1 MVDPSLQD
9 IATGLGNRRGL
20 LAVLRERMPTQS
32 GALILVDLDG
42 FDRASEGLERKQ
54 IDGILHE
61 TAGRLKEAAGEGT
74 LLFRY
79 GGDSFCLLAPDADRD
94 KGAVAA
100 ESLRAAV
107 DRKPFMVE
115 SRAIPLTA
123 GASVASYPM
132 DGKSP
137 AAVIEAAERALLVAK
152 HQGQNKIAVAGRLD
166 PVALAEIGIFRG
178 LPCPILVGRVAEQSR
193 LRQLATDV
201 RNVGPA
207 VAMVTGSPGVGKSR
221 LLNELAVWAR
231 AEKFIVLATTSQ
243 ESRSTAPYS
252 TLADQIE
259 TLMVHDRATVL
270 KAMERV
276 SPAHRMSLA
285 VVLRDLP
292 PDWGKS
298 QQTAG
303 DLGRL
308 IFEAF
313 VAVFEELSRVGPILA
328 VVDEVEYAD
337 AATFEVY
344 RAAINRKVP
353 ILVTA
358 GTNRPP
364 TDIETMPAG
373 AFWKDLSSGATRIN
387 LLPLPAEDLRQM
399 IRGILPDAEIS
410 NESVARLIVASQGNP
425 LYLEE
430 TVRSLLLRGRMK
442 QSGGRW
448 ALPELGPS
456 DLSRDLSGA
465 IRAVAEA
472 LPTGANSL
480 LTRAAVIGT
489 KFDPELLQEI
499 LGEGD
504 TEMLDLIDEVRRTR
518 LLVPSETGQDLLSFS
533 AAHARRVRLQT
544 TDATEQKEI
553 HNRVGVV
560 QEARHGGDIEH
571 IADEIAFHYSRSG
584 QDAKAR
590 QFDLVAQRRAAMIQP
605 PVKPGTRRP
614 RLPAVTTALA
624 ASATEQSLALMRH
637 FMAAVKIGR
646 LYPQWSQ
653 VGTTFLA
660 QLRGSLEALL
670 TGGPGLTFSVTTNG
684 PSINGV
690 LTDMPVAADFA
701 RLLDD
706 RLIESVTVLPSFEPQ
721 RIETLV
727 RTFTEPFDRARAT
740 SDFWER
746 FLARESMESI
756 DVVQKAYQARESMR
770 RVRMDPSDKPVPPEE
785 LTTVRDAMR
794 FLKAAVDNLKRYP
807 PGHSLVEDTTAHSVR
822 SFLEL
827 LRKVPAV
834 TWGTAEGELVL
845 NGQTTDA
852 KFFSDA
858 GAWLTKEI
866 DQRKI
871 MSVSVGRGLMED
883 EIRALISYFSLSAE
897 EALQPGA
904 GERLITQFT
913 HISFGARVYER
924 ATDEEAGGGVA
935 THPPPK
941 PVRSEIRAREH
952 LARINEEF
960 LTPDLE
966 RQFPLLVEALA
977 YGAGRAVAEQLVDRL
992 GTHFHHPSLSHRTR
1006 AFNLLTRSIAFA
1018 SPGTRKLAVMRS
1030 ASSLK
1035 MRLSEDTE
1043 PLHVRAAVNL
1053 LPVWIPAAAASGC
1066 LGELAE
1072 IAGRTLRR
1080 RADSPATPPEVAAV
1094 CESALMLIPQSTAFD
1109 AICAAVRKPSE
1120 DDRNAAITILL
1131 AVGGPTVEKLV
1142 DILAEEP
1149 DVRIRRAI
1157 ALSLSASAERLSVE
1171 IVRLIPPD
1179 APLERTVRVL
1189 QVIEPLL
1196 TAPVSGHL
1204 ALLAEKGS
1212 ADLRGVILKSAEVW
1226 PRSVVTGIVR
1236 RLLASGDP
1244 ALRDSGLEAAAQM
1257 KIEAV
1262 KADVGRIL
1270 ELATEE
1276 RLMIL
1281 CAGYFR
1287 QVPNPAVI
1295 SLLTRISQT
1304 RPKFFGLVKG
1314 FAEETRAAAVL
1325 ALAAQ
1330 GTKQAE
1336 EAVSQAVNDPRI
1348 RDITRIKK
1356 IEPKP

>member
-1 MVDPSLQD
+1 MGDPSLQD
-9 IATGLGNRRGL
+9 LATGLGNRRGL
-20 LAVLRERMPTQS
+20 LAALRERMPTQS
-32 GALILVDLDG
+32 GALVLLDLDG
-42 FDRASEGLERKQ
+42 FNRATEGLDRKQ
-54 IDGILHE
+54 LDVILLE
-61 TAGRLKEAAGEGT
+61 TATRLNKAAGEGA

-79 GGDSFCLLAPDADRD
+79 GGDSFGLLVPEADRD

-100 ESLRAAV
+100 ENLRASI
-107 DRKPFMVE
+107 DRKPFTVDTRIVPM
-115 SRAIPLTA
+115 TA
-123 GASVASYPM
+123 SASVASYPM

-137 AAVIEAAERALLVAK
+137 GAVIEAAERALLVAK
-152 HQGQNKIAVAGRLD
+152 HLGQNKIAVAGRLD

-178 LPCPILVGRVAEQSR
+178 LPCPILVGRIGEQSR

-207 VAMVTGSPGVGKSR
+207 VALITGGSGVGKSR
-221 LLNELAVWAR
+221 LLHELGVWAR
-231 AEKFIVLATTSQ
+231 VEKYIVLTSTAQ
-243 ESRSTAPYS
+243 ESRSTAPYA
-252 TLADQIE
+252 TLADQME
-259 TLMVHDRATVL
+259 TLIAADRDLIL
-270 KAMERV
+270 KALERI
-276 SPAHRMSLA
+276 SPDHRSALS
-285 VVLRDLP
+285 VVLREMPGEGKAGKP
-292 PDWGKS
+292 PQGEI
-298 QQTAG
+298 
-303 DLGRL
+303 GRL

-313 VAVFEELSRVGPILA
+313 GALFEELARIGPLL
-328 VVDEVEYAD
+328 VLVDEVEFAD
-337 AATFEVY
+337 AATFEIY
-344 RAAINRKVP
+344 RAALNRKLPV
-353 ILVTA
+353 LVTA
-358 GTNRPP
+358 ATSRP
-364 TDIETMPAG
+364 TTEVEMMPSG
-373 AFWKDLSSGATRIN
+373 AFWRDFGPGAARLN

-399 IRGILPDAEIS
+399 IRGILPDAQIS

-448 ALPELGPS
+448 SLPELSPT
-456 DLSRDLSGA
+456 DLSRDLAGA

-472 LPTGANSL
+472 LPTGANTL
-480 LTRAAVIGT
+480 LLRAAVIGT
-489 KFDPELLQEI
+489 RFDPELLQEV
-499 LGEGD
+499 LGEAD

-518 LLVPSETGQDLLSFS
+518 LLVPAESGQDLLSFP
-533 AAHARRVRLQT
+533 AAHARRIRLQT
-544 TDATEQKEI
+544 SDATEQREI
-553 HNRVGVV
+553 HDRLGVV
-560 QEARHGGDIEH
+560 QEARHGGDIDH
-571 IADEIAFHYSRSG
+571 IADEIAFHYSRAG
-584 QDAKAR
+584 KDAKAR
-590 QFDLVAQRRAAMIQP
+590 QFDEVAQKRAALIQP
-605 PVKPGTRRP
+605 PAKAGVRKP
-614 RLPAVTTALA
+614 RLPAVTTALV
-624 ASATEQSLALMRH
+624 ASATEQALALMRH

-684 PSINGV
+684 PSINAV

-701 RLLDD
+701 RLLDE
-706 RLIESVTVLPSFEPQ
+706 RLIESVTVLPTFEIP
-721 RIETLV
+721 RIETVV
-727 RTFTEPFDRARAT
+727 RNFTEPFDRLRAT
-740 SDFWER
+740 SDYWER
-746 FLARESMESI
+746 FLAREAMEAI
-756 DVVQKAYQARESMR
+756 DIVQKAYQARESMR
-770 RVRMDPSDKPVPPEE
+770 RARMDPADKAIPADDLPA
-785 LTTVRDAMR
+785 VRDAMR
-794 FLKAAVDNLKRYP
+794 YLKAAVDNLKRYP
-807 PGHSLVEDTTAHSVR
+807 PGHTLVEETTAQSVR

-834 TWGTAEGELVL
+834 AWGTAEGELVL

-852 KFFSDA
+852 KYFSDA
-858 GAWLTKEI
+858 GTWMTKEI

-871 MSVSVGRGLMED
+871 KSVLIGRGLMED
-883 EIRALISYFSLSAE
+883 EIRALISYFSLTAE

-904 GERLITQFT
+904 GDRLFTQFT
-913 HISFGARVYER
+913 HIAFGARAYER
-924 ATDEEAGGGVA
+924 ATDEQDAGVPL
-935 THPPPK
+935 HPPPK

-952 LARINEEF
+952 LARSNDDF

-977 YGAGRAVAEQLVDRL
+977 YGAGKPVAEQLVDRL

-1035 MRLSEDTE
+1035 IRLSEDTE

-1142 DILAEEP
+1142 EILAEEP

-1157 ALSLSASAERLSVE
+1157 ALSLSASADRLSVE

-1196 TAPVSGHL
+1196 TGAVAGHL

-1212 ADLRGVILKSAEVW
+1212 RDVRGVILKSAEMW
-1226 PRSVVTGIVR
+1226 PRSVVAGILR
-1236 RLLASGDP
+1236 RLLTSGSP
-1244 ALRDSGLEAAAQM
+1244 ELRDSGIEAAALM

-1270 ELATEE
+1270 EGAQEE

-1281 CAGYFR
+1281 CAAYFR
-1287 QVPNPAVI
+1287 QVPNPAVVPV
-1295 SLLTRISQT
+1295 LTKIAQT
-1304 RPKFFGLVKG
+1304 RPRFFGLMKG
-1314 FAEETRAAAVL
+1314 YAEETRAAAVL

-1336 EAVSQAVNDPRI
+1336 DAVEQAVADPRI

-1356 IEPKP
+1356 IDSKH

>member
-1 MVDPSLQD
+1 MVDPSHQD
-9 IATGLGNRRGL
+9 LATGLGNRRGL
-20 LAVLRERMPTQS
+20 LAALRERMPDQT
-32 GALILVDLDG
+32 GALVLLDIDS
-42 FDRASEGLERKQ
+42 FNRSAEGLDRKQ
-54 IDGILHE
+54 IDAILQE
-61 TAGRLKEAAGEGT
+61 TASRLKEAAGEGAH
-74 LLFRY
+74 LYRY
-79 GGDSFCLLAPDADRD
+79 GGDSFGLLSPGSDRD
-94 KGAVAA
+94 KGAEAA
-100 ESLRAAV
+100 EKLRSSI
-107 DRKPFMVE
+107 DRKPFMVGT
-115 SRAIPLTA
+115 RMVPLTA
-123 GASVASYPM
+123 SASVASYPM
-132 DGKSP
+132 DGRSP
-137 AAVIEAAERALLVAK
+137 AAVIESAERALLVAK
-152 HQGQNKIAVAGRLD
+152 HQGMNKIAIAGRLD
-166 PVALAEIGIFRG
+166 PIALAEIGIFRG

-207 VAMVTGSPGVGKSR
+207 VAVVTGGPGVGKSR
-221 LLNELAVWAR
+221 LLHELTAWAR
-231 AEKFIVLATTSQ
+231 TEKFVTLTATSQ
-243 ESRSTAPYS
+243 ESRATAPYS
-252 TLADQIE
+252 TLADQLE
-259 TLMVHDRATVL
+259 TLMIGDRDLVL
-270 KAMERV
+270 KAMERI
-276 SPAHRMSLA
+276 SPAHRASLA
-285 VVLRDLP
+285 VILRDLP
-292 PDWGKS
+292 PGWAAAEKTPQGE
-298 QQTAG
+298 
-303 DLGRL
+303 LGRL

-313 VAVFEELSRVGPILA
+313 GALFEELSRVGPILA
-328 VVDEVEYAD
+328 IVDEVEFAD
-337 AATFEVY
+337 GATFEVY
-344 RAAINRKVP
+344 RAALTRKVP
-353 ILVTA
+353 VLVVA
-358 GTNRPP
+358 GTNRPWP
-364 TDIETMPAG
+364 EIERTPSG
-373 AFWKDLSSGATRIN
+373 AFWKDFSSGAARVN

-442 QSGGRW
+442 QTAGRW
-448 ALPELGPS
+448 ALPELAPT
-456 DLSRDLSGA
+456 DLSRDLAGA
-465 IRAVAEA
+465 VRAVSEA

-489 KFDPELLQEI
+489 RIDPELLQEV

-518 LLVPSETGQDLLSFS
+518 LLIPSESGQDLLSFS

-544 TDATEQKEI
+544 SDATEQREI
-553 HNRVGVV
+553 HDRVGVV
-560 QEARHGGDIEH
+560 QEARHGGDIDH
-571 IADEIAFHYSRSG
+571 IADEIAFHYSRAG
-584 QDAKAR
+584 KDAKAR
-590 QFDLVAQRRAAMIQP
+590 QFDEVAQKRAALIQP
-605 PVKPGTRRP
+605 PVKAGVRRP

-660 QLRGSLEALL
+660 QLRGALEALL
-670 TGGPGLTFSVTTNG
+670 TGGPGLTFTVTTNG
-684 PSINGV
+684 PSINAV

-701 RLLDD
+701 RLLDE
-706 RLIESVTVLPSFEPQ
+706 RLIESITILPAFEIQ
-721 RIETLV
+721 RIETVV
-727 RTFTEPFDRARAT
+727 RTFTEPFDRMRVT
-740 SDFWER
+740 QDHWER
-746 FLARESMESI
+746 FLAREAMEAI
-756 DVVQKAYQARESMR
+756 DIVQKAYQARESMR
-770 RVRMDPSDKPVPPEE
+770 RVRMDPADKPVPPED
-785 LTTVRDAMR
+785 LPAVRDAMR

-807 PGHSLVEDTTAHSVR
+807 PGHTLVEETTAQSVR
-822 SFLEL
+822 AFLDL

-834 TWGTAEGELVL
+834 TWGAAEGQLVL
-845 NGQTTDA
+845 NGAPADAKYFTDA
-852 KFFSDA
+852 
-858 GAWLTKEI
+858 GTWIVKEI

-871 MSVSVGRGLMED
+871 KSLLIGRGLMED

-897 EALQPGA
+897 EAMQPGA
-904 GERLITQFT
+904 GDRLFTQFT
-913 HISFGARVYER
+913 HIQFGARAYER
-924 ATDEEAGGGVA
+924 ATDEAAGLPL
-935 THPPPK
+935 HPPPK

-952 LARINEEF
+952 LARGNDEF

-977 YGAGRAVAEQLVDRL
+977 YGAGRPVAEQLVDRL

-1035 MRLSEDTE
+1035 TRLAEDTE

-1094 CESALMLIPQSTAFD
+1094 CESALLLIPQSTAFD

-1142 DILAEEP
+1142 EILAEEP

-1157 ALSLSASAERLSVE
+1157 ALSLSASADRLSVE

-1179 APLERTVRVL
+1179 APLERAVRVL

-1196 TAPVSGHL
+1196 TAAVSGHV

-1212 ADLRGVILKSAEVW
+1212 RDLRGVILKSAELW
-1226 PRSVVTGIVR
+1226 PRSVVASILR
-1236 RLLASGDP
+1236 RLLSNP
-1244 ALRDSGLEAAAQM
+1244 STELRDAGLEAAATM
-1257 KIEAV
+1257 RIEAV
-1262 KADVGRIL
+1262 KAEVGRIL
-1270 ELATEE
+1270 ESATDE
-1276 RLMIL
+1276 RLMVL
-1281 CAGYFR
+1281 CAAYFR
-1287 QVPNPAVI
+1287 QVPNPAVVAA
-1295 SLLTRISQT
+1295 LTKIART

-1314 FAEETRAAAVL
+1314 FSEETRAAAVL

-1336 EAVSQAVNDPRI
+1336 EAVEQAVTDPRI
-1348 RDITRIKK
+1348 RDITRIRK

>member
-1 MVDPSLQD
+1 MADPSLQD
-9 IATGLGNRRGL
+9 LATGLGNRRGL
-20 LAVLRERMPTQS
+20 LASLRERMPSQS
-32 GALILVDLDG
+32 GALILLDIDAFG
-42 FDRASEGLERKQ
+42 RTTEGLERRQ
-54 IDGILHE
+54 LDAI
-61 TAGRLKEAAGEGT
+61 LKEAAGRLIEAAGEGG
-74 LLFRY
+74 LLYRY
-79 GGDSFCLLAPDADRD
+79 GGDSFCLLVPDADRD
-94 KGAVAA
+94 KGAAAA
-100 ESLRAAV
+100 EKLRGAV
-107 DRKPFMVE
+107 DAKPFMVD
-115 SRAIPLTA
+115 AKVMPLTA
-123 GASVASYPM
+123 SASVASYPM

-137 AAVIEAAERALLVAK
+137 AGVIEAAERALLVAK

-193 LRQLATDV
+193 LRQLATDI

-207 VAMVTGSPGVGKSR
+207 VATVTGGPGVGKSR
-221 LLNELAVWAR
+221 LLHELAVWAR
-231 AEKFIVLATTSQ
+231 TEKFIVLTATSQ

-252 TLADQIE
+252 TLADQFE
-259 TLMVHDRATVL
+259 TLMLADRALVL

-276 SPAHRMSLA
+276 SPEHRASLA
-285 VVLRDLP
+285 IVLRDLP
-292 PDWGKS
+292 PEWSGAK
-298 QQTAG
+298 QTSG
-303 DLGRL
+303 DLGKL

-313 VAVFEELSRVGPILA
+313 GGLFEELSRTAPILA
-328 VVDEVEYAD
+328 IVDEVEFSD

-344 RAAINRKVP
+344 RAAINRKLP

-364 TDIETMPAG
+364 TDFEIMPSG
-373 AFWKDLSSGATRIN
+373 AFWKDFSAGAARIN

-410 NESVARLIVASQGNP
+410 NESIARLIVASQGNP

-442 QSGGRW
+442 QTGGRW
-448 ALPELGPS
+448 ALPELAPT
-456 DLSRDLSGA
+456 DLSRDLAGA
-465 IRAVAEA
+465 IRAVAES
-472 LPTGANSL
+472 LPHGANSL

-489 KFDPELLQEI
+489 RFDPELLQEV

-518 LLVPSETGQDLLSFS
+518 LLVPSESGQDLLSFS
-533 AAHARRVRLQT
+533 AAHARRVRLQSS
-544 TDATEQKEI
+544 DATEQKEI
-553 HNRVGVV
+553 HGRVGVV
-560 QEARHGGDIEH
+560 QEARHGGDIDH
-571 IADEIAFHYSRSG
+571 IADEIAFHYSRAG

-590 QFDLVAQRRAAMIQP
+590 QFDEVAQKRAALIQP
-605 PVKPGTRRP
+605 PVKPGVRRP

-660 QLRGSLEALL
+660 QLRGALEALL

-684 PSINGV
+684 PAINAV
-690 LTDMPVAADFA
+690 LTDVPVAADFA
-701 RLLDD
+701 RLLDE
-706 RLIESVTVLPSFEPQ
+706 RLIEAVTILPSFEIQ
-721 RIETLV
+721 RIETVV
-727 RTFTEPFDRARAT
+727 RTFTEPFDRVRAT
-740 SDFWER
+740 QDYWER
-746 FLARESMESI
+746 FLAREAMEAI
-756 DVVQKAYQARESMR
+756 DIVQKAYQARESMR
-770 RVRMDPSDKPVPPEE
+770 RTRMDPADKAVPPDD
-785 LTTVRDAMR
+785 LPAVRDAMR

-807 PGHSLVEDTTAHSVR
+807 PGHTLVEETTAQCVR
-822 SFLEL
+822 SLLEL

-834 TWGTAEGELVL
+834 AWGTAEGELVL
-845 NGQTTDA
+845 NGQATDA
-852 KFFSDA
+852 KYFSDA
-858 GAWLTKEI
+858 GAWLVKEI

-871 MSVSVGRGLMED
+871 KSVLIGRGLMED

-897 EALQPGA
+897 EAMQPGA
-904 GERLITQFT
+904 GERLFTQFT
-913 HISFGARVYER
+913 HIAFGARAYER
-924 ATDEEAGGGVA
+924 ATDEESGGGPI
-935 THPPPK
+935 HPPPK

-952 LARINEEF
+952 LARVNEEF

-977 YGAGRAVAEQLVDRL
+977 YGAGRPVAEQLVDRL

-1094 CESALMLIPQSTAFD
+1094 CESALLLIPQSTAFD

-1196 TAPVSGHL
+1196 TGPVSGHL

-1212 ADLRGVILKSAEVW
+1212 ADLRGVILKSAETW
-1226 PRSVVTGIVR
+1226 PRSVVAGIVR
-1236 RLLASGDP
+1236 RLLASSAP
-1244 ALRDSGLEAAAQM
+1244 ELRDAGIEAAAQM

-1262 KADVGRIL
+1262 KAEVGRIL
-1270 ELATEE
+1270 EGATDE

-1281 CAGYFR
+1281 CASYFR
-1287 QVPNPAVI
+1287 QVPNPAVV
-1295 SLLTRISQT
+1295 SALTKIAQT

-1314 FAEETRAAAVL
+1314 YAEETRAAAVL

-1336 EAVSQAVNDPRI
+1336 DAVSQAVADPRI

-1356 IEPKP
+1356 IDSKP

>member
-1 MVDPSLQD
+1 MVDPSHQD
-9 IATGLGNRRGL
+9 IATGLGNRRSL
-20 LAVLRERMPTQS
+20 LAALRDRMPAQT
-32 GALILVDLDG
+32 GALILIDLDAFNRTTEG
-42 FDRASEGLERKQ
+42 MDRPQLDALLVEAAS
-54 IDGILHE
+54 
-61 TAGRLKEAAGEGT
+61 RLKEAAGEGA
-74 LLFRY
+74 LLYRY
-79 GGDSFCLLAPDADRD
+79 GGDSFGLLAAGADRD
-94 KGAVAA
+94 KGAAIA
-100 ESLRAAV
+100 ESLRAAI
-107 DRKPFMVE
+107 DRKPFM
-115 SRAIPLTA
+115 SGTRFIPLTA
-123 GASVASYPM
+123 SASVASYPM

-152 HQGQNKIAVAGRLD
+152 HLGLNKIAVAGRLD

-193 LRQLATDV
+193 LRQTASDV

-207 VAMVTGSPGVGKSR
+207 VAVILGGSGVGKSR
-221 LLNELAVWAR
+221 LLHELGVWGR
-231 AEKFIVLATTSQ
+231 IEKFIVLGATSQ

-252 TLADQIE
+252 TLSEQIE
-259 TLMVHDRATVL
+259 TLLAVDRPMVVQAL
-270 KAMERV
+270 ERV
-276 SPAHRMSLA
+276 SPAYRSALA
-285 VVLRDLP
+285 IVLRDLP
-292 PDWGKS
+292 GEWASEKIE
-298 QQTAG
+298 AG
-303 DLGRL
+303 ALGRM

-313 VAVFEELSRVGPILA
+313 AALFEELSRIGPIMVL
-328 VVDEVEYAD
+328 VDEVEFAD

-344 RAAINRKVP
+344 RAAISRKLP
-353 ILVTA
+353 ILVAAATS
-358 GTNRPP
+358 RPP
-364 TDIETMPAG
+364 AEMEMTPAG
-373 AFWKDLSSGATRIN
+373 AFWRDFGSGASRVN

-399 IRGILPDAEIS
+399 IRGILPDAEVS
-410 NESVARLIVASQGNP
+410 NESAARLIVASQGNP
-425 LYLEE
+425 LYVEE

-442 QSGGRW
+442 LTGGRW
-448 ALPELGPS
+448 ALPELSPS
-456 DLSRDLSGA
+456 DLSRDLAGA
-465 IRAVAEA
+465 VRAVAEA
-472 LPTGANSL
+472 LPSGANSL

-489 KFDPELLQEI
+489 RFDPELLQEV

-518 LLVPSETGQDLLSFS
+518 LLVPTEGGQDLLSFP

-544 TDATEQKEI
+544 SDATERKEI
-553 HNRVGVV
+553 HDRIGVV
-560 QEARHGGDIEH
+560 QEARHGGDIDH
-571 IADEIAFHYSRSG
+571 IADEIAFHYSRAG
-584 QDAKAR
+584 KDAKAR
-590 QFDLVAQRRAAMIQP
+590 EFDEVAQKRASLIQP
-605 PVKPGTRRP
+605 PVKPGVRRP

-670 TGGPGLTFSVTTNG
+670 AGGPGLTFSVTTNG

-690 LTDMPVAADFA
+690 LTDAPVAADFA
-701 RLLDD
+701 RLIDD
-706 RLIESVTVLPSFEPQ
+706 RLVESLTVLPSFEIQ
-721 RIETLV
+721 RIETIV
-727 RTFTEPFDRARAT
+727 RTFTEPFDRVRAT

-746 FLARESMESI
+746 FLAREAMEAI
-756 DVVQKAYQARESMR
+756 DIVQKAYQARESMR
-770 RVRMDPSDKPVPPEE
+770 RVRLEPGDKAVPADDLPA
-785 LTTVRDAMR
+785 VRDAAR

-807 PGHSLVEDTTAHSVR
+807 PGHTLVEETTAQCVR
-822 SFLEL
+822 AFLEL

-834 TWGTAEGELVL
+834 TLGTSEGELVL
-845 NGQTTDA
+845 NGQPTDA

-858 GAWLTKEI
+858 GTWLTKEI

-871 MSVSVGRGLMED
+871 KSLTVGRGLMED
-883 EIRALISYFSLSAE
+883 EVRALISYFSLSAE
-897 EALQPGA
+897 EAMQPGA
-904 GERLITQFT
+904 GERLLTQFS
-913 HISFGARVYER
+913 HIAFGARAYER
-924 ATDEEAGGGVA
+924 ASEDEAAGKLA
-935 THPPPK
+935 LHPPPK

-952 LARINEEF
+952 LARADEEF

-977 YGAGRAVAEQLVDRL
+977 YGAGRPVAEQLVDRL

-1030 ASSLK
+1030 AASLK
-1035 MRLSEDTE
+1035 MRLSEDIE

-1094 CESALMLIPQSTAFD
+1094 CESALLLIPQSMAFD

-1171 IVRLIPPD
+1171 IVRLMPPD
-1179 APLERTVRVL
+1179 APLERIVRVL

-1212 ADLRGVILKSAEVW
+1212 GDLRGVILKSAEHW
-1226 PRSVVTGIVR
+1226 PRAVVAGIVR
-1236 RLLASGDP
+1236 RLLANP
-1244 ALRDSGLEAAAQM
+1244 APDLRDSGIEAAAAM

-1262 KADVGRIL
+1262 KAEVGRIL
-1270 ELATEE
+1270 EEASDE

-1287 QVPNPAVI
+1287 QVPNPAVVG
-1295 SLLTRISQT
+1295 LLTKIAQT
-1304 RPKFFGLVKG
+1304 RPRFFGLVKG
-1314 FAEETRAAAVL
+1314 YAAETRAAAVL

-1336 EAVSQAVNDPRI
+1336 EAVTQAVADPKV
-1348 RDITRIKK
+1348 RDMTRMYKK
-1356 IEPKP
+1356 L

>member
-1 MVDPSLQD
+1 MVDPSHQD
-9 IATGLGNRRGL
+9 LATGLGNRRGL
-20 LAVLRERMPTQS
+20 LAALRDRMPDHT
-32 GALILVDLDG
+32 GALILLDLDSFNHAAQG
-42 FDRASEGLERKQ
+42 LDRPQLDALLK
-54 IDGILHE
+54 DV
-61 TAGRLKEAAGEGT
+61 AGRLKESAGEGA

-79 GGDSFCLLAPDADRD
+79 GGDSFGLLVPDADRD
-94 KGAVAA
+94 KGAAAA
-100 ESLRAAV
+100 ESLRSSI
-107 DRKPFMVE
+107 DRKPFMVGT
-115 SRAIPLTA
+115 RIIPLTA
-123 GASVASYPM
+123 SASVATYPM

-152 HQGQNKIAVAGRLD
+152 HLGQNKIAVAGRLD

-207 VAMVTGSPGVGKSR
+207 VAIITGGSGVGKSR
-221 LLNELAVWAR
+221 LLHELGVWSR
-231 AEKFIVLATTSQ
+231 IEKYLVLSATSQ
-243 ESRSTAPYS
+243 ESRSTAPYA
-252 TLADQIE
+252 TLAEQIE
-259 TLMVHDRATVL
+259 TLMTADRDRVL
-270 KAMERV
+270 QAMQRI
-276 SPAHRMSLA
+276 SAPHRAALTII
-285 VVLRDLP
+285 LRDLP
-292 PDWGKS
+292 AEWSGGKTS
-298 QQTAG
+298 QG
-303 DLGRL
+303 DLGRQ

-313 VAVFEELSRVGPILA
+313 SALFDELARIAPLLVI
-328 VVDEVEYAD
+328 VDEVEFAD
-337 AATFEVY
+337 AATFEIY
-344 RAAINRKVP
+344 RAAINRKLP
-353 ILVTA
+353 ILVAA
-358 GTNRPP
+358 GTSRPP
-364 TDIETMPAG
+364 GEMAMTPAG
-373 AFWKDLSSGATRIN
+373 AFWRDFGPGAARVN

-410 NESVARLIVASQGNP
+410 NESVARMIVASQGNP

-442 QSGGRW
+442 LLAGRW
-448 ALPELGPS
+448 ALPELSPG
-456 DLSRDLSGA
+456 DLSRDLAGA
-465 IRAVAEA
+465 IRSVAES

-489 KFDPELLQEI
+489 RIDPELLQEV

-518 LLVPSETGQDLLSFS
+518 LLVPSESGQDLLSFP

-544 TDATEQKEI
+544 SDANEQKEI
-553 HNRVGVV
+553 HGRVGVV
-560 QEARHGGDIEH
+560 QEARHGGDIDH
-571 IADEIAFHYSRSG
+571 IADELAFHYGRAG
-584 QDAKAR
+584 KDAKAR
-590 QFDLVAQRRAAMIQP
+590 QFDEIAQKRAALIQP
-605 PVKPGTRRP
+605 PVKPGVRRP

-624 ASATEQSLALMRH
+624 ASATEQALALMRH

-660 QLRGSLEALL
+660 QLRGALEALL
-670 TGGPGLTFSVTTNG
+670 TGGPGLTFSITTNG
-684 PSINGV
+684 PAINGV
-690 LTDMPVAADFA
+690 LTDVPVAADFA
-701 RLLDD
+701 RILDD
-706 RLIESVTVLPSFEPQ
+706 RLIESVTVLPAFEIP

-740 SDFWER
+740 ADFWER
-746 FLARESMESI
+746 FLAREAMEAI
-756 DVVQKAYQARESMR
+756 DVVQKAYMARESMR
-770 RVRMDPSDKPVPPEE
+770 RTRLDPGDKPVPSEDLPA
-785 LTTVRDAMR
+785 VRDAMR
-794 FLKAAVDNLKRYP
+794 YLKAAVDNLKRYP
-807 PGHSLVEDTTAHSVR
+807 PGHTLVEETTGQCVR

-834 TWGTAEGELVL
+834 TWGTAENELVL
-845 NGQTTDA
+845 NGQPADA

-858 GAWLTKEI
+858 GAWIIKEI
-866 DQRKI
+866 DQRKVK
-871 MSVSVGRGLMED
+871 SVLVGRGVMED

-897 EALQPGA
+897 EAMQPGA
-904 GERLITQFT
+904 GDRLFTQFS
-913 HISFGARVYER
+913 HIEFGARAYAR
-924 ATDEEAGGGVA
+924 ATEEEAGGA
-935 THPPPK
+935 PIHPPPK

-952 LARINEEF
+952 LARANEEF

-977 YGAGRAVAEQLVDRL
+977 YGAGRPVAEQLVDRL
-992 GTHFHHPSLSHRTR
+992 GTHFHHPSLQHRTR

-1035 MRLSEDTE
+1035 TRLAEDTE

-1080 RADSPATPPEVAAV
+1080 RADSPATPPEIAAV
-1094 CESALMLIPQSTAFD
+1094 CESALLLIPQSMAFD

-1196 TAPVSGHL
+1196 TGPVSGHL

-1212 ADLRGVILKSAEVW
+1212 PDLRGVILKSAEHW
-1226 PRSVVTGIVR
+1226 PRSVVAGILR
-1236 RLLASGDP
+1236 RLLSNASLE
-1244 ALRDSGLEAAAQM
+1244 LRDSGIEAAAQM
-1257 KIEAV
+1257 RIEAV
-1262 KADVGRIL
+1262 KAEVGRIL
-1270 ELATEE
+1270 EGAQDE
-1276 RLMIL
+1276 RLMVL

-1287 QVPNPAVI
+1287 QVPNPAVV
-1295 SLLTRISQT
+1295 SVLTKIAKT
-1304 RPKFFGLVKG
+1304 RPRFFGLIKG
-1314 FAEETRAAAVL
+1314 YAEETRAAAVL

-1356 IEPKP
+1356 IEPKS